1 LIFIYNPY
9 FQISTFSTNNINIKA
24 KFIIF
29 YYLIINIFY
38 TLPINTEIE
47 DSKAVFNIYG
57 NRKIVWVNKQ
67 FVIKYGKSIDIIDRE
82 NIFYV

>member
-1 LIFIYNPY
+1 MIFIYNPY